1 MHRHRL
7 TYDNNNVETVL
18 DDMFLSSG
26 IAFLHFVKVVYFVPF
41 IHRDLKT
48 ENNLIDDDSLPN
60 FKISNLLARPLYILR
75 LE

>member
-26 IAFLHFVKVVYFVPF
+26 IAFLHFVKVVYFVLF
-41 IHRDLKT
+41 IHRELKI